1 MSQLADYRLL
11 GELGCGSLGRV
22 LLVRLQSSRTLRAM
36 KVVERGQVS
45 SAKQLAQ
52 LEAEGEVLAAIS
64 HPYIVKLYH
73 TIRDA
78 ACNYYVL
85 AYAAGGDLMAL
96 ILRNGRIDEPASRVV
111 VGSLVLALQH
121 LHEEHSVVYRDVK
134 PENVLVGAD
143 GHVLLAD
150 FNTAR
155 RLDDDTDGITAIGT
169 PEYVAPEVVDGD
181 GYSFAADWWGIGV
194 LLHEVLLGQPPFMP
208 SARRPGPNSAS
219 HCSSASGGERTSD
232 RPAVPADAAAAD
244 AA

>member
-78 ACNYYVL
+78 ACNYYVRGRRPDGKGRPS
-85 AYAAGGDLMAL
+85 GGWSA
-96 ILRNGRIDEPASRVV
+96 RWR
-111 VGSLVLALQH
+111 
-121 LHEEHSVVYRDVK
+121 
-134 PENVLVGAD
+134 
-143 GHVLLAD
+143 
-150 FNTAR
+150 R
-155 RLDDDTDGITAIGT
+155 RL
-169 PEYVAPEVVDGD
+169 AP
-181 GYSFAADWWGIGV
+181 
-194 LLHEVLLGQPPFMP
+194 PPSP
-208 SARRPGPNSAS
+208 AQ
-219 HCSSASGGERTSD
+219 SG
-232 RPAVPADAAAAD
+232 
-244 AA
+244 

>member
-121 LHEEHSVVYRDVK
+121 LHEEYSVVYRDVK
-134 PENVLVGAD
+134 PE
-143 GHVLLAD
+143 
-150 FNTAR
+150 
-155 RLDDDTDGITAIGT
+155 
-169 PEYVAPEVVDGD
+169 
-181 GYSFAADWWGIGV
+181 S
-194 LLHEVLLGQPPFMP
+194 
-208 SARRPGPNSAS
+208 
-219 HCSSASGGERTSD
+219 
-232 RPAVPADAAAAD
+232 PAC
-244 AA
+244 